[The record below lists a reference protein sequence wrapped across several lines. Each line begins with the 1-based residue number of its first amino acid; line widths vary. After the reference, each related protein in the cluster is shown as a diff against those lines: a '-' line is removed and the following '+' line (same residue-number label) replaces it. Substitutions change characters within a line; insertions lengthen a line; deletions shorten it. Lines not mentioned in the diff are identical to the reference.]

1 MAKCESDYIDNWLRN
16 DESYFMD
23 GSEELHFENII
34 FRAQFI
40 SS

>member
-1 MAKCESDYIDNWLRN
+1 
-16 DESYFMD
+16 MD

-40 SS
+40 SSWIWLSLQ